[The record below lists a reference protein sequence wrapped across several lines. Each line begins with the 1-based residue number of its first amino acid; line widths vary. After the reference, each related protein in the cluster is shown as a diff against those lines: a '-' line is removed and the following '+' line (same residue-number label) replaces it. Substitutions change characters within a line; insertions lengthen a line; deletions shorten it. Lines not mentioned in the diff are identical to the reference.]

1 MDFWLGIHQTLEIQ
15 RKLNS
20 GLKIK
25 YIEKSFKM
33 PTDNPYDSLS
43 QSDISSREEI
53 KDIIR
58 REIQDLPKEQAIAAL
73 ERLIEALKKE
83 LKDDGL

>member
-1 MDFWLGIHQTLEIQ
+1 
-15 RKLNS
+15 
-20 GLKIK
+20 
-25 YIEKSFKM
+25 M